1 MASPELDAL
10 GNNLTESFYR
20 GLDRDAILEAIRNQ
34 RAEGGS
40 ASDAFVVIWGIEDPA
55 LVERLIELG
64 LTTETVAALSLTPL
78 VEVAWADG
86 KVDPHERKAVLD
98 AAAQYGLQKSDISY
112 MLLEGRLSERP
123 APELQQTWR
132 SYMGML
138 AQILDSET
146 IANLRGDV
154 MARARQVAETS
165 GGLLGLG
172 NKISKSE
179 LAKLDELEQAFVS
192 R

>member
-1 MASPELDAL
+1 MASSELNAL
-10 GNNLTESFYR
+10 GHDLTESFYR
-20 GLDRDAILEAIRNQ
+20 GLDRDAIVEAIRNR

-86 KVDPHERKAVLD
+86 KVDPHEREAVLD

-132 SYMGML
+132 SYMAVL

-146 IANLRGDV
+146 ITNLRGDV

-165 GGLLGLG
+165 GGILGLG

-179 LAKLDELEQAFVS
+179 LAKLDELEQAFVA

>member
-1 MASPELDAL
+1 MTTPELDAL
-10 GNNLTESFYR
+10 GSDLTESFYR
-20 GLDRDAILEAIRNQ
+20 GLDRDAIVEAIRNR

-86 KVDPHERKAVLD
+86 KVDPHEREAVLD

-179 LAKLDELEQAFVS
+179 LAKLDELEHAFV
-192 R
+192 

>member
-1 MASPELDAL
+1 MSTPELDAL
-10 GNNLTESFYR
+10 GSDLTESFYR
-20 GLDRDAILEAIRNQ
+20 GLDRDAIVEAIRNR

-86 KVDPHERKAVLD
+86 KVDPHEREAVLD

-132 SYMGML
+132 SYMAVL

-146 IANLRGDV
+146 ITNLRGDV

-165 GGLLGLG
+165 GGILGLG

-179 LAKLDELEQAFVS
+179 LAKLDELEQAFVA